1 MMLNLRGP
9 CMMTLRFSNSQ
20 DGALPAQDNADDDD
34 DS

>member
-1 MMLNLRGP
+1 MMLMCGP